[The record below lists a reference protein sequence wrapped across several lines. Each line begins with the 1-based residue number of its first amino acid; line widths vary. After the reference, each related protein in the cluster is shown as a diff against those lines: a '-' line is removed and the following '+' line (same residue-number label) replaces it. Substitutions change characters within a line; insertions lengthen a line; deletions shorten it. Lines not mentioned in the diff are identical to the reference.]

1 MPLFAGRA
9 THGDHRCW
17 VYRHSALVRVTHWI
31 NVICLTALLMSGL
44 QIFNAHSALYWGQD
58 SDFKRPVFAIAADA
72 GNGTFPTRGMVEIF
86 GRTFDTTGVL
96 GLSRGPSGRA
106 VVRAFPTWITLPGYQ
121 DLATGR
127 RWHFL
132 FAWLFVLNGATYFV
146 ISLLDGHFRRN
157 LIPDRVQLLHI
168 GRSVVEHLMLRFP
181 KGEVARQYNVLQK
194 LSYLLVIFV
203 LLPTMA
209 LSGMAMSPAI
219 DAAVPQL
226 LSLFDGRQSA
236 RTVHFIVATAVV
248 LFVLVHVLMVVLS
261 GVFNNLRSMITGWF
275 AIEASGH
282 DAK

>member
-58 SDFKRPVFAIAADA
+58 SDFKRPLFAIAADG

-132 FAWLFVLNGATYFV
+132 FAWLFVLNGATYLV

-168 GRSVVEHLMLRFP
+168 GRSVVDHLMLRFP

-236 RTVHFIVATAVV
+236 RTVHFIAATAVI
-248 LFVLVHVLMVVLS
+248 LLVLVHILMVVLS
-261 GVFNNLRSMITGWF
+261 GVFNNMRSMITGWF

-282 DAK
+282 DGK